1 MRSRVPGAVGLLV
14 ACMASTALAQDGGE
28 RSPVRDVIDRARAAM
43 NDLQY
48 ARADSLAREVLAMG
62 SRLRRADRLEALQ
75 IVAGANYPEA
85 AGDRKE
91 AAARSAI
98 AEMLRIDLGATLAT
112 DISWAGLDSIYRDVA
127 RTTFAVSV
135 TARRDNPIAGIDG
148 SAPVRVRANRPAHWT
163 LVARSR
169 DGIESI
175 LIDSVSFAA
184 DTTLRFR
191 VARNR
196 RPILRGT
203 EYEFVISATD
213 PETRESITRRYDG
226 IAIVPP
232 IDFVPVPSAIDSSR
246 LLPERSK
253 PQRVPVV
260 IAGVVMGAA
269 TVALGKQLRA
279 DDPIK
284 ASGETDNRFTKIGA
298 TIALG
303 SIAAAWFDRGRV
315 LDRNIAANL
324 RMQKDFERT
333 KRAAVA
339 ENERRAAEYR
349 ASITLNP
356 ESR

>member
-1 MRSRVPGAVGLLV
+1 VRIRVLGAVGLLV
-14 ACMASTALAQDGGE
+14 SSVASAQDGGD

-43 NDLQY
+43 NDLQF

-62 SRLRRADRLEALQ
+62 TRLRRTDRLEALQ

-85 AGDRKE
+85 MGERRE

-98 AEMLRIDLGATLAT
+98 AEMLRIDMSSTLAREL
-112 DISWAGLDSIYRDVA
+112 SWAGLDSVYTDVA

-135 TARRDNPIAGIDG
+135 TARRDNPIVGLEGNASI
-148 SAPVRVRANRPAHWT
+148 RVRSSRPARWT

-175 LIDSVSFAA
+175 LMDTVSRAR
-184 DTTLRFR
+184 DTTLKLL
-191 VARNR
+191 VARGR
-196 RPILRGT
+196 RPLIRGSD
-203 EYEFVISATD
+203 YEFIVTATD
-213 PETRESITRRYDG
+213 PETQESIVRRYDG

-232 IDFVPVPSAIDSSR
+232 IEFVTVPATIDSSR

-284 ASGETDNRFTKIGA
+284 SAGGMDKRFTTIG
-298 TIALG
+298 IAILG
-303 SIAAAWFDRGRV
+303 GSAAAAWFDRGRV
-315 LDRNIAANL
+315 LDRNVASNIRA
-324 RMQKDFERT
+324 RKEFERSR
-333 KRAAVA
+333 RAAVA
-339 ENERRAAEYR
+339 ENERRAADYR

-356 ESR
+356 EAR